1 MSDVIVVD
9 DSNFDKEVLQ
19 SLVPVI
25 VDFGAV
31 WCGPCQKQMLVLAP
45 FATQHK
51 DRLKVVKVDVDDAIG
66 LTTKYGIKSVP
77 AMFLFF
83 QGKQVDSKI
92 GLTNAV
98 TLDAWVKEKTGR

>member
-9 DSNFDKEVLQ
+9 DSNFDTEVLQ
-19 SLVPVI
+19 SLVPVL

-51 DRLKVVKVDVDDAIG
+51 GRLKVVKVDVDDAPG
-66 LTTKYGIKSVP
+66 LTAKYSIKAVP

-83 QGKQVDSKI
+83 QGKHVDTKV
-92 GLTNAV
+92 GLTNA
-98 TLDAWVKEKTGR
+98 TALDAWIKEKTGR

>member
-19 SLVPVI
+19 SLVPVL

-45 FATQHK
+45 FASQNKT
-51 DRLKVVKVDVDDAIG
+51 RLKVVKVDVDDAPG
-66 LTTKYGIKSVP
+66 LTSKYAIKAVP
-77 AMFLFF
+77 AIFLFF

-92 GLTNAV
+92 GLTNAA
-98 TLDAWVKEKTGR
+98 TLDAWIKEKTGK